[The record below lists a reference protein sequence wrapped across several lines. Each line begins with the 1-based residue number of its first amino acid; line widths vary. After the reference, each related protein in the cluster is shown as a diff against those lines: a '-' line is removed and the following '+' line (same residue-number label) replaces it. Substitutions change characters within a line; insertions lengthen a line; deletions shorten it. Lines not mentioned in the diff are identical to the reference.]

1 MIMTKRIFF
10 FFCVCMLFSLL
21 SYAQDA
27 VEPGA
32 KSTVLVDYFT
42 YPSGVQKEVA
52 DAVRNNVLQNII
64 QSGRVLV
71 IDVESD
77 KVQANEILRRTQ
89 NDMSVDEDN
98 NMERLSAIGVLGAE
112 YIISGQITNLA
123 TSRKET
129 KDSDGN
135 TKVSYESKL
144 MYSIKVIK
152 VKDGTIV
159 VTKSYSEFATED
171 TENEAV
177 AAVAAKSGK
186 VKKFIET
193 QFKIEGTIIEVSKE
207 EKGKAEE
214 VYINIGSNNGIAKN
228 ARFKVYAVREV
239 AGRPINKEIG
249 EISVVAVEGEDVSC
263 CKVKKGGDLILKSM
277 REGETLVIKS
287 HVRTNI
293 LEKASDALD
302 NL

>member
-1 MIMTKRIFF
+1 MSF
-10 FFCVCMLFSLL
+10 
-21 SYAQDA
+21 AQDA

-32 KSTVLVDYFT
+32 KSTVLIDYFT

-52 DAVRNNVLQNII
+52 DAVRNNVLQTVI
-64 QSGRVLV
+64 QSGRVIV

-89 NDMSVDEDN
+89 HDMSVDEDN

-112 YIISGQITNLA
+112 YVISGQITNLA

-129 KDSDGN
+129 KKSDG
-135 TKVSYESKL
+135 TVKVSYESKL
-144 MYSIKVIK
+144 MYTIKVIK

-159 VTKSYSEFATED
+159 ETKSYSEFATED

-177 AAVAAKSGK
+177 ASVAAKSGK

-228 ARFKVYAVREV
+228 ARFKVYAVRKV
-239 AGRPINKEIG
+239 AGKTINKEIG
-249 EISVVAVEGEDVSC
+249 EIAVAAVEGEDVSC
-263 CKVKKGGDLILKSM
+263 CKVKKGG
-277 REGETLVIKS
+277 ET
-287 HVRTNI
+287 
-293 LEKASDALD
+293 
-302 NL
+302 